1 MIKSFEWT
9 SSFDYI
15 SYVVFIKIDPRN
27 NQQELF
33 HKITMFINAISQLYV
48 HEKILYIIRLYLQYI
63 IIFVSYL
70 HLWVEFH
77 GSHSI
82 YLRS

>member
-1 MIKSFEWT
+1 MVSNVSKLF
-9 SSFDYI
+9 FHG
-15 SYVVFIKIDPRN
+15 KN
-27 NQQELF
+27 NQDEQY
-33 HKITMFINAISQLYV
+33 HIVTMLIDAISQLYV
-48 HEKILYIIRLYLQYI
+48 HEKISYIIRLYLQYI